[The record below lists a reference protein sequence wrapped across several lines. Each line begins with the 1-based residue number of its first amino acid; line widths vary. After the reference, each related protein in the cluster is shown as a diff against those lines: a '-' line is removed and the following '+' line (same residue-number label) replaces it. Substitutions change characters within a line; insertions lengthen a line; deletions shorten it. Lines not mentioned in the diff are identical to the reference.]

1 MLLKIT
7 LWQCWYIW
15 HCQNEK
21 VWDGIEKPAIV
32 SFNLAKDYIL
42 PRRNSSKSRIV
53 GAHSH
58 IVSQGASI
66 SQWKKPTAGTLKC
79 NIDTTI
85 FQQEKTVGR
94 GACIDNVE
102 GAFVAS
108 IKSYRTGVLPALEA
122 RTSLLVAITWVH
134 DLMLQNVVF
143 KMDCKY
149 FFDSLHSPS
158 SMESKLGTV
167 IRAYKNAVTL
177 ISNSSLSLIPRQVVR
192 NAMDNSGLRGPD
204 LLK

>member
-1 MLLKIT
+1 M
-7 LWQCWYIW
+7 
-15 HCQNEK
+15 EK
-21 VWDGIEKPAIV
+21 A
-32 SFNLAKDYIL
+32 N
-42 PRRNSSKSRIV
+42 
-53 GAHSH
+53 
-58 IVSQGASI
+58 
-66 SQWKKPTAGTLKC
+66 C
-79 NIDTTI
+79 
-85 FQQEKTVGR
+85 
-94 GACIDNVE
+94 
-102 GAFVAS
+102 
-108 IKSYRTGVLPALEA
+108 RTGVLPALEA